1 MLRSSRGFLRGYYSK
16 FGMAFRIADIFWIA
30 SGIFVATWVNDCP
43 WNPHFSFFTVCAMVL
58 FYFMARG
65 NGLYK
70 SWRVTSL
77 WKETKTVTVVWM
89 CVAFIVLFIVFLMKF
104 PGITL
109 RRVFVTWFSWSLMML
124 IVWRVFVRV
133 MLREYRK
140 RGRNYRTV
148 VIAGAGKLGTMLART
163 IMDAPWMG
171 YRIVGFYDDS
181 KEKGFMPVPENGTV
195 KVLGDLDRLIE
206 DTRSE
211 RFDLVYIA
219 LPMRFEG
226 KIRKILHG
234 LSNTAVSVHLAPD
247 FLTFD
252 ILHARMV
259 DMNGIPTVSI
269 YEDPFDSASG
279 WLKRLEDVIASSLI
293 LLLISP
299 VMIAIAAAIRFSSP
313 GPVFFKQ
320 RRYGARGDEIMV
332 WKFRTMTVLEDGD
345 VIRQASKNDTRV
357 TKVGAFLRRT
367 SLDELP
373 QFINVL
379 QGTMSIVGPRP
390 HATAHNEYYRN
401 LIPGYMLRHK
411 VKPGITGWA
420 QINGYRGETD
430 TLEKMEKRVEYDL
443 RYIKNWTFWFDIKI
457 ILATVF
463 KGFVDKNAY

>member
-1 MLRSSRGFLRGYYSK
+1 VPLTSTGFMRSYYSK
-16 FGMAFRIADIFWIA
+16 LGMAFRIADIFWIV
-30 SGIFVATWVNDCP
+30 SSILVATWVNGCP

-58 FYFMARG
+58 FYFMARA

-77 WKETKTVTVVWM
+77 WKETEKVIVVWT
-89 CVAFIVLFIVFLMKF
+89 CVVFLVLFVVFLMKL
-104 PGITL
+104 PDIHL
-109 RRVFVTWFSWSLMML
+109 RRVFVSWFVLAQVTL
-124 IVWRVFVRV
+124 IFWRVLVRFS
-133 MLREYRK
+133 LREYRS
-140 RGRNYRTV
+140 RGKNYRTV
-148 VIAGAGKLGTMLART
+148 VIAGAGDLGTRLART
-163 IMDAPWMG
+163 ILDAPWMG
-171 YRIVGFYDDS
+171 YRIKGFYDDN
-181 KEKGFMPVPENGTV
+181 KEAGSMPLPGSGIR
-195 KVLGDLDRLIE
+195 VLGDLDRMM
-206 DTRSE
+206 DDARRE
-211 RFDLVYIA
+211 RVDLVYIA

-226 KIRKILHG
+226 KIRKVLKG
-234 LSNTAVSVHLAPD
+234 LSNTAVSAYLAPD

-259 DMNGIPTVSI
+259 DMNGIPTISI

-279 WLKRLEDVIASSLI
+279 WLKRFEDVVVSSLI
-293 LLLISP
+293 LVMISP
-299 VMIAIAAAIRFSSP
+299 VMMAIAAAIKLTSP

-345 VIRQASKNDTRV
+345 VIRQASKNDARV

-443 RYIKNWTFWFDIKI
+443 RYIKNWSFWFDIKI
-457 ILATVF
+457 IFATVF

>member
-1 MLRSSRGFLRGYYSK
+1 VPVTSTGLMHSYYSK
-16 FGMAFRIADIFWIA
+16 LGMAFRIADNFWIV
-30 SGIFVATWVNDCP
+30 SSILVVTWVNDCP

-58 FYFMARG
+58 FYFMARA

-77 WKETKTVTVVWM
+77 WRETETVIVVWV
-89 CVAFIVLFIVFLMKF
+89 CVAFLVLFIVFLMKL
-104 PGITL
+104 PDIHL
-109 RRVFVTWFSWSLMML
+109 RRVFVSWFVLAQIML
-124 IVWRVFVRV
+124 ILWRVLLRV
-133 MLREYRK
+133 ALREYRS

-148 VIAGAGKLGTMLART
+148 VIAGAGELGTRLART
-163 IMDAPWMG
+163 ILDAPWMG
-171 YRIVGFYDDS
+171 YRIKGFYDDN
-181 KEKGFMPVPENGTV
+181 KEAGSMPLPGSGIR
-195 KVLGDLDRLIE
+195 VLGDLDRMIE
-206 DTRSE
+206 DVRTE
-211 RFDLVYIA
+211 RMDLVYIA

-226 KIRKILHG
+226 KIRKVLKG
-234 LSNTAVSVHLAPD
+234 LSNTAVSAYLAPD

-259 DMNGIPTVSI
+259 DMNGIPTISI

-279 WLKRLEDVIASSLI
+279 WLKRLEDVVVSSLI
-293 LLLISP
+293 LVMISP
-299 VMIAIAAAIRFSSP
+299 VMMAIAAAIKLTSP

-332 WKFRTMTVLEDGD
+332 WKFRTMTVIEDGD
-345 VIRQASKNDTRV
+345 VIRQASKNDARV

-401 LIPGYMLRHK
+401 IIPGYMLRHK

-443 RYIKNWTFWFDIKI
+443 RYIKNWSFWFDIKI
-457 ILATVF
+457 IFATVF

>member
-1 MLRSSRGFLRGYYSK
+1 MLITSTGFMQSHYSK
-16 FGMAFRIADIFWIA
+16 LGMAFRIADIFWIV
-30 SGIFVATWVNDCP
+30 SSILVATWVNDRP
-43 WNPHFSFFTVCAMVL
+43 WNPYFSFFTVCAMVL
-58 FYFMARG
+58 FYFMARA

-77 WKETKTVTVVWM
+77 WKETETVIVVWT
-89 CVAFIVLFIVFLMKF
+89 CVAFLVLFIVFLMKL
-104 PGITL
+104 PDIHL
-109 RRVFVTWFSWSLMML
+109 RRVFMSWFVLAQIML
-124 IVWRVFVRV
+124 ILWRVLVRV
-133 MLREYRK
+133 LLREYRS
-140 RGRNYRTV
+140 RGKNYRTV
-148 VIAGAGKLGTMLART
+148 VIAGAGELGTRLART
-163 IMDAPWMG
+163 ILDAPWMG
-171 YRIVGFYDDS
+171 YRIKGFYDDNKDEGS
-181 KEKGFMPVPENGTV
+181 MPLPGSGI
-195 KVLGDLDRLIE
+195 KVLGDLDRMIE
-206 DTRSE
+206 DARRE
-211 RFDLVYIA
+211 RIDLVYIA

-226 KIRKILHG
+226 KIRKVLKG
-234 LSNTAVSVHLAPD
+234 LSNTAVSAYLAPD

-259 DMNGIPTVSI
+259 DMNGIPTISI

-279 WLKRLEDVIASSLI
+279 WVKRLEDVVVSSLI
-293 LLLISP
+293 LIMISP
-299 VMIAIAAAIRFSSP
+299 VMVAIALAIKLTSS

-345 VIRQASKNDTRV
+345 VIRQASRNDTRV

-443 RYIKNWTFWFDIKI
+443 RYIKNWSFWFDIKI
-457 ILATVF
+457 IFATVF

>member
-1 MLRSSRGFLRGYYSK
+1 
-16 FGMAFRIADIFWIA
+16 MAFRIADILWIA
-30 SGIFVATWVNDCP
+30 SSFHAAAWVNDLP
-43 WNPHFSFFTVCAMVL
+43 WNPHFSFFTICAMVL

-77 WKETKTVTVVWM
+77 WKETKTTVVVWT
-89 CVAFIVLFIVFLMKF
+89 CVAFLVLFIVFLMKL
-104 PGITL
+104 PDIHL
-109 RRVFVTWFSWSLMML
+109 RRVFITWFLLTQTML
-124 IVWRVFVRV
+124 IFWRVLVRIA
-133 MLREYRK
+133 LREYRK
-140 RGRNYRTV
+140 KGRNYRTV
-148 VIAGAGKLGTMLART
+148 VIAGAGDLGTRLART
-163 IMDAPWMG
+163 ILDAPWMG
-171 YRIVGFYDDS
+171 YRIKGFYDDN
-181 KEKGFMPVPENGTV
+181 KEEGSVPLPGSGIS
-195 KVLGDLDRLIE
+195 VLGDLDRMTE
-206 DTRSE
+206 DARRE
-211 RFDLVYIA
+211 RIDLVYIA

-226 KIRKILHG
+226 KIRKVLKG
-234 LSNTAVSVHLAPD
+234 LSNSTVSAYLAPD

-259 DMNGIPTVSI
+259 DMNGIPTISI

-279 WLKRLEDVIASSLI
+279 WLKRLEDVVVSSLI
-293 LLLISP
+293 LIMISP
-299 VMIAIAAAIRFSSP
+299 LMVGISVAIKLTSP

-320 RRYGARGDEIMV
+320 RRYGARGEEIMV

-345 VIRQASKNDTRV
+345 VIRQASRNDTRV

-443 RYIKNWTFWFDIKI
+443 RYIKNWSFWFDIKI
-457 ILATVF
+457 IFATVF

>member
-1 MLRSSRGFLRGYYSK
+1 MPLTSTGFMRSYYSK
-16 FGMAFRIADIFWIA
+16 LGMAFRIADIFWIV
-30 SGIFVATWVNDCP
+30 SSILVATWVNGCP

-58 FYFMARG
+58 FYFMARA

-77 WKETKTVTVVWM
+77 WKETEKVIVVWT
-89 CVAFIVLFIVFLMKF
+89 CVVFLVLFVVFLMKL
-104 PGITL
+104 PDIHL
-109 RRVFVTWFSWSLMML
+109 RRVFVSWFVLAQVTL
-124 IVWRVFVRV
+124 IFWRVLVRFS
-133 MLREYRK
+133 LREYRS
-140 RGRNYRTV
+140 RGKNYRTV
-148 VIAGAGKLGTMLART
+148 VIAGAGDLGTRLART
-163 IMDAPWMG
+163 ILDAPWMG
-171 YRIVGFYDDS
+171 YRIKGFYDDN
-181 KEKGFMPVPENGTV
+181 KEAGSMPLPGSGIR
-195 KVLGDLDRLIE
+195 VLGDLDRMM
-206 DTRSE
+206 DDARRE
-211 RFDLVYIA
+211 RVDLVYIA

-226 KIRKILHG
+226 KIRKVLKG
-234 LSNTAVSVHLAPD
+234 LSNTAVSAYLAPD

-259 DMNGIPTVSI
+259 DMNGIPTISI

-279 WLKRLEDVIASSLI
+279 WLKRFEDVVVSSLI
-293 LLLISP
+293 LVMISP
-299 VMIAIAAAIRFSSP
+299 VMMAIAAAIKLTSP

-345 VIRQASKNDTRV
+345 VIRQASKNDARV

-443 RYIKNWTFWFDIKI
+443 RYIKNWSFWFDIKI
-457 ILATVF
+457 IFATVF

>member
-1 MLRSSRGFLRGYYSK
+1 MPVTSTGLMHSYYSK
-16 FGMAFRIADIFWIA
+16 LGMAFRIADNFWIV
-30 SGIFVATWVNDCP
+30 SSILVVTWVNDCP

-58 FYFMARG
+58 FYFMARA

-77 WKETKTVTVVWM
+77 WRETETVIVVWV
-89 CVAFIVLFIVFLMKF
+89 CVAFLVLFIVFLMKL
-104 PGITL
+104 PDIHL
-109 RRVFVTWFSWSLMML
+109 RRVFVSWFVLAQIML
-124 IVWRVFVRV
+124 ILWRVLLRV
-133 MLREYRK
+133 ALREYRS

-148 VIAGAGKLGTMLART
+148 VIAGAGELGTRLART
-163 IMDAPWMG
+163 ILDAPWMG
-171 YRIVGFYDDS
+171 YRIKGFYDDN
-181 KEKGFMPVPENGTV
+181 KEAGSMPLPGSGIR
-195 KVLGDLDRLIE
+195 VLGDLDRMIE
-206 DTRSE
+206 DVRTE
-211 RFDLVYIA
+211 RMDLVYIA

-226 KIRKILHG
+226 KIRKVLKG
-234 LSNTAVSVHLAPD
+234 LSNTAVSAYLAPD

-259 DMNGIPTVSI
+259 DMNGIPTISI

-279 WLKRLEDVIASSLI
+279 WLKRLEDVVVSSLI
-293 LLLISP
+293 LVMISP
-299 VMIAIAAAIRFSSP
+299 VMMAIAAAIKLTSP

-332 WKFRTMTVLEDGD
+332 WKFRTMTVIEDGD
-345 VIRQASKNDTRV
+345 VIRQASKNDARV

-401 LIPGYMLRHK
+401 IIPGYMLRHK

-443 RYIKNWTFWFDIKI
+443 RYIKNWSFWFDIKI
-457 ILATVF
+457 IFATVF

>member
-1 MLRSSRGFLRGYYSK
+1 
-16 FGMAFRIADIFWIA
+16 MAFRIADNFWIV
-30 SGIFVATWVNDCP
+30 SSILVVTWVNDCP

-58 FYFMARG
+58 FYFMARA

-77 WKETKTVTVVWM
+77 WRETETVIVVWV
-89 CVAFIVLFIVFLMKF
+89 CVAFLVLFIVFLMKL
-104 PGITL
+104 PDIHL
-109 RRVFVTWFSWSLMML
+109 RRVFVSWFVLAQIML
-124 IVWRVFVRV
+124 ILWRVLLRV
-133 MLREYRK
+133 ALREYRS

-148 VIAGAGKLGTMLART
+148 VIAGAGELGTRLART
-163 IMDAPWMG
+163 ILDAPWMG
-171 YRIVGFYDDS
+171 YRIKGFYDDN
-181 KEKGFMPVPENGTV
+181 KEAGSMPLPGSGIR
-195 KVLGDLDRLIE
+195 VLGDLDRMIE
-206 DTRSE
+206 DVRTE
-211 RFDLVYIA
+211 RMDLVYIA

-226 KIRKILHG
+226 KIRKVLKG
-234 LSNTAVSVHLAPD
+234 LSNTAVSAYLAPD

-259 DMNGIPTVSI
+259 DMNGIPTISI

-279 WLKRLEDVIASSLI
+279 WLKRLEDVVVSSLI
-293 LLLISP
+293 LVMISP
-299 VMIAIAAAIRFSSP
+299 VMMAIAAAIKLTSP

-332 WKFRTMTVLEDGD
+332 WKFRTMTVIEDGD
-345 VIRQASKNDTRV
+345 VIRQASKNDARV

-401 LIPGYMLRHK
+401 IIPGYMLRHK

-443 RYIKNWTFWFDIKI
+443 RYIKNWSFWFDIKI
-457 ILATVF
+457 IFATVF